1 MKMFEAAI
9 RNKYRFP
16 STVGALTVED
26 LWDLP
31 LTSKRGVSLE
41 SVAQAVYKELK
52 EAEGQKS
59 FVHDESVE
67 STELSA
73 KLDIVQ
79 YIIGIK
85 KGELKVKLEAKER
98 KEKKEKIMSII
109 AQKEDEQLKE
119 ANLDDLKKMMEEL

>member
-1 MKMFEAAI
+1 MFEAAT

-31 LTSKRGVSLE
+31 LINKRGASLDD
-41 SVAQAVYKELK
+41 VAKTIYKELK
-52 EAEGQKS
+52 DSEDQVS
-59 FVHDESVE
+59 FVRKESAA
-67 STELSA
+67 SSELST
-73 KLDIVQ
+73 KLDIVK
-79 YIIGIK
+79 YVID
-85 KGELKVKLEAKER
+85 VKMAEQDARVQAKER

>member
-1 MKMFEAAI
+1 MNMFEAAI

-31 LTSKRGVSLE
+31 LSNKRGASLDD
-41 SVAQAVYKELK
+41 VAKTIYKELK
-52 EAEGQKS
+52 DSEDQVS
-59 FVHDESVE
+59 FVRKESAA
-67 STELSA
+67 SSELSA
-73 KLDIVQ
+73 KLDIVKH
-79 YIIGIK
+79 IID
-85 KGELKVKLEAKER
+85 VKMAEQDARMQAKER

-119 ANLDDLKKMMEEL
+119 ANLDDLKKMMEAL